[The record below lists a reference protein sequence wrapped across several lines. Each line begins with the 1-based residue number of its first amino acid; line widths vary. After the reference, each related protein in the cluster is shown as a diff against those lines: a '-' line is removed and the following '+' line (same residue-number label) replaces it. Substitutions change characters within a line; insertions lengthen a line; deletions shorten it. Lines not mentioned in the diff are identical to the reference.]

1 MHIVLTEQIAT
12 ELRKKYTVL
21 ELDTM
26 HGPLGPVPAYC
37 VVPVEKIALEMSSL
51 ERNVKLHEQLIDAM
65 KADDVKLTEDLCNI
79 LKGQFGGELD
89 SFYDIIIERVNRT
102 KSTILDLKQEI
113 S

>member
-1 MHIVLTEQIAT
+1 MHIVLTEKVAT

-26 HGPLGPVPAYC
+26 HGPAGPVPAYC
-37 VVPVEKIALEMSSL
+37 VVPVEKIALQMSSL
-51 ERNVKLHEQLIDAM
+51 EQNVKLHEQLIDAM

-102 KSTILDLKQEI
+102 KSTVLNLEQQIT
-113 S
+113 

>member
-26 HGPLGPVPAYC
+26 HGPAGPVPAYC

-65 KADDVKLTEDLCNI
+65 KADDVKLTEDLCSI

-89 SFYDIIIERVNRT
+89 SFYDIVIERVNKT
-102 KSTILDLKQEI
+102 KSTILNLEQEI